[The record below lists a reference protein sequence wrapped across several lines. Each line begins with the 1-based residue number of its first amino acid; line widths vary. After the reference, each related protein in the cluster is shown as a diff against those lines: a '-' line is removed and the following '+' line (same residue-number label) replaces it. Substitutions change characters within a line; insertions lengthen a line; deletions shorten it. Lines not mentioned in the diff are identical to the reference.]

1 MSVKTLCLAILNCGD
16 TTGYEIRKH
25 LTEGNF
31 SYFEDA
37 SYGSI
42 YPTLARLE
50 VDGLVTVREEA
61 QAGRPSRKIY
71 SITDKGRAEFRK
83 SLQELPAP
91 DTFRSPFLLIAMWA
105 ELAGPETI
113 GKAIDARMDNLR
125 TEIAKLNTI
134 LQECDHPGTRFIVEY
149 GLNCMNA
156 DLDFLV
162 REKSR
167 LIEIAATGQG
177 AVAQAAE

>member
-1 MSVKTLCLAILNCGD
+1 MSVKNLCLAILNCGD

-61 QAGRPSRKIY
+61 QAGRPSRKVY
-71 SITDKGRAEFRK
+71 SITDLGRMEFRK

-91 DTFRSPFLLIAMWA
+91 DTFRSPFLLVAMWA
-105 ELAGPETI
+105 DLAGPETI

-125 TEIAKLNTI
+125 AEIAKLSAI
-134 LQECDHPGTRFIVEY
+134 RAECDHTGTRFIVEY

-156 DLDFLV
+156 DLEFLV
-162 REKSR
+162 RERSR
-167 LIEIAATGQG
+167 LLQIAASGHD
-177 AVAQAAE
+177 ALASAAE